1 MRDRKWDFIPY
12 SFYDTTGMARH
23 LERRAAQG
31 WMVEKLGSL
40 GWTYRRTQPQTL
52 HFTVTHY
59 LPASAFDPEPTEG
72 ELEFRDFC
80 AQTGWQLAAAS
91 GQMQVFYNAGPDPVP
106 IDTEPALELARV
118 GKLARRALPLQIFLL
133 AIGLWWAAAWVWEL
147 LHEPIDLLASAY
159 SLATGPLWLLLALW
173 CGADLACYFIWRHRA
188 KRAAPLGEFVPTR
201 SCPGLL
207 LAALAVAALALV
219 YMLLADGRP
228 GFRVVLLAMLGAY
241 VLLFL
246 AVNGVKNGLKARK
259 APRALNRGVTLTV
272 DAVLAF
278 ALMGA
283 ITFGLLW
290 ALRAGLLSVREETL
304 DPPLSLEELAGGEDG
319 RYVTEIQE
327 DATLLLAR
335 REYYQHVRWD
345 EVRRGEGAPSL
356 DYTVVDLHI
365 PALQGW
371 CERQLLH
378 SRDDWGVEE
387 WDGPYYQYVETDPD
401 PWGAERAWQLQRV
414 GEPTETWL
422 LAWPGRLVELDAGL
436 ELTEA
441 QMALAGEKLAP

>member
-31 WMVEKLGSL
+31 WMVEKLGSF

-147 LHEPIDLLASAY
+147 VHQPIDLLASAY

-173 CGADLACYFIWRHRA
+173 CGADLACYFSWRHRA
-188 KRAAPLGEFVPTR
+188 KRAAPLGEIGR
-201 SCPGLL
+201 ASC
-207 LAALAVAALALV
+207 
-219 YMLLADGRP
+219 RE
-228 GFRVVLLAMLGAY
+228 RV
-241 VLLFL
+241 
-246 AVNGVKNGLKARK
+246 
-259 APRALNRGVTLTV
+259 
-272 DAVLAF
+272 
-278 ALMGA
+278 
-283 ITFGLLW
+283 
-290 ALRAGLLSVREETL
+290 
-304 DPPLSLEELAGGEDG
+304 
-319 RYVTEIQE
+319 
-327 DATLLLAR
+327 
-335 REYYQHVRWD
+335 
-345 EVRRGEGAPSL
+345 
-356 DYTVVDLHI
+356 
-365 PALQGW
+365 
-371 CERQLLH
+371 
-378 SRDDWGVEE
+378 
-387 WDGPYYQYVETDPD
+387 
-401 PWGAERAWQLQRV
+401 
-414 GEPTETWL
+414 
-422 LAWPGRLVELDAGL
+422 
-436 ELTEA
+436 
-441 QMALAGEKLAP
+441 

>member
-23 LERRAAQG
+23 LEKRAAQG

-40 GWTYRRTQPQTL
+40 GWTYRRTEPQTL

-91 GQMQVFYNAGPDPVP
+91 GQLQVFYNADPDPVP

-147 LHEPIDLLASAY
+147 VHQPIDLLASAY

-207 LAALAVAALALV
+207 LAALAVAVLALV
-219 YMLLADGRP
+219 YMILADGRP
-228 GFRVVLLAMLGAY
+228 GFRLVLLAMLGAY

-246 AVNGVKNGLKARK
+246 AVNGTKGLLKRRGAS
-259 APRALNRGVTLTV
+259 RALNRGVTLTV
-272 DAVLAF
+272 DVVLAF

-290 ALRAGLLSVREETL
+290 ALRSGLLSVREEAL
-304 DPPLSLEELAGGEDG
+304 DPPLSLEELAGVEDG
-319 RYVTEIQE
+319 RYITEIQE
-327 DATLLLAR
+327 DATLFLAR
-335 REYYQHVRWD
+335 REYYQHIHWD
-345 EVRRGEGAPSL
+345 EVWPGEGAPSL
-356 DYTVVDLHI
+356 DYTVVDVHI

-371 CERQLLH
+371 CERQLLC
-378 SRDDWGVEE
+378 SRDDWEVEE
-387 WDGPYYQYVETDPD
+387 WDGPYYQYVETDPV

-422 LAWPGRLVELDAGL
+422 LAWSGRLVELDAGL
-436 ELTEA
+436 ELTEE